1 MPHRPIPKHAQ
12 ICSALRHRIEEGR
25 WLPGERMPS
34 EADLMQQFGVSR
46 ITVSRAMRDLQ
57 RAELVE
63 RRPGS
68 GTYVKGT
75 RSAGALSFG
84 LLIPEF
90 GETEIFEPICR
101 GMMTSPLADQHALLW
116 GNSTVGDG
124 TNRTETSK
132 AALAWHLCR
141 QYIERSVAG
150 VFFAPLEHVSGKEE
164 LNRKIVRALQKA
176 RIPVILLDRPLLP
189 FPARVSFDL
198 VGIDN
203 RRAGYVVTEHLLS
216 LGCRRIHFVGLKGAA
231 STVNDREAG
240 FREALHRWEIPAD
253 RELVHRV
260 DVGGID
266 QAAGQVKVDQA
277 DGIVCANDRLAGLFM
292 HALHRIDY
300 RVPNDVRLVGI
311 DDVEYARLLPVP
323 VTTLRQPTRQIGET
337 ALAMMLERIA
347 RPELPVRDIRLQCEL
362 IVRESCGS
370 AGRAAPFAPSEAH
383 RHDLA

>member
-1 MPHRPIPKHAQ
+1 
-12 ICSALRHRIEEGR
+12 
-25 WLPGERMPS
+25 
-34 EADLMQQFGVSR
+34 MQQFGVSR
-46 ITVSRAMRDLQ
+46 ITVSRAVRDLQ

-68 GTYVKGT
+68 GTYVKAT
-75 RSAGALSFG
+75 RAAGALSFG

-101 GMMTSPLADQHALLW
+101 GMMASPLADQHALLW
-116 GNSTVGDG
+116 GNSPVEDAK
-124 TNRTETSK
+124 NSTEPSK
-132 AALAWHLCR
+132 SALAWHLCR

-150 VFFAPLEHVSGKEE
+150 VFFAPLEHVPGKDE

-216 LGCRRIHFVGLKGAA
+216 LGCRRMHFVGLKGAA
-231 STVNDREAG
+231 STVDDREAG

-253 RELVHRV
+253 RVLVHRV
-260 DVGGID
+260 DAADIHE
-266 QAAGQVKVDQA
+266 AAGRVKAGQA
-277 DGIVCANDRLAGLFM
+277 DGIVCANDRLAGSFI
-292 HALHRIDY
+292 HALHRVDY

-311 DDVEYARLLPVP
+311 DDVEYASLLPVP

-347 RPELPVRDIRLQCEL
+347 RPELPVRDVRLQCEL
-362 IVRESCGS
+362 IVRESCGATS
-370 AGRAAPFAPSEAH
+370 GAAGSEAAQG
-383 RHDLA
+383 RRS